1 MLLHP
6 VGTTLND
13 LIGIC
18 SILQYWGMAKI
29 NKNDDKSKWGMSPIR
44 KSHVYNKHHKI
55 TQTIKML
62 QRESCVLERCQD
74 CHRIRNYIYSD
85 PKRKKIPL
93 DRKRLQKHA
102 IRSTK
107 IYIFF
112 FLNPFLI
119 WKFQYFCTIHLK
131 GKNLCKSIFIALT
144 TMYPRKKKFDRLKEQ
159 EWKFSYVSWIFEP
172 KH

>member
-1 MLLHP
+1 MNLNEIKMNVHLTCKCQNIFYQTLLIEVFALKVGCCMLLHP
-6 VGTTLND
+6 VGTRLND

-93 DRKRLQKHA
+93 DRKWLQKHA

-107 IYIFF
+107 IYNFF
-112 FLNPFLI
+112 FKSVFHLKTSIFLYNPFE
-119 WKFQYFCTIHLK
+119 
-131 GKNLCKSIFIALT
+131 
-144 TMYPRKKKFDRLKEQ
+144 R
-159 EWKFSYVSWIFEP
+159 
-172 KH
+172 

>member
-6 VGTTLND
+6 VGTRLND

-18 SILQYWGMAKI
+18 STLQYWGMAKI

-44 KSHVYNKHHKI
+44 KSHVYKKHHKI

-85 PKRKKIPL
+85 PKRKKKFHLIGN
-93 DRKRLQKHA
+93 DYRNMQSGQQRLK
-102 IRSTK
+102 K
-107 IYIFF
+107 K
-112 FLNPFLI
+112 NPFLI
-119 WKFQYFCTIHLK
+119 WKLQYFCTIIHLK
-131 GKNLCKSIFIALT
+131 SKNLCKSIFIALT
-144 TMYPRKKKFDRLKEQ
+144 TMYPRKKKKKNLTD
-159 EWKFSYVSWIFEP
+159 
-172 KH
+172 